1 MKRIEWP
8 LLTAE
13 DIEVRIATCKEG
25 KTALLLFQNS
35 RTAMNAFDSMF
46 GEFGWQ
52 CQYYDAGG
60 QIYCRIGVYD
70 EERGEWCW
78 KSDTGSESNIEA
90 EKGFSSDCFKRVAVR
105 WGYARELYSAP
116 RIIINN
122 DNKFNTYRCSSIG
135 YDEKRRINQLAI
147 VDRNGNLVFNWKA
160 GQTVQ
165 TYQPNIQFEQPKPQ
179 QNVYTKQE
187 QKQQVG
193 ENDMIPKW
201 LYGKAANAETMETL
215 KEIWNENINYQQ
227 NKNFQNIVKKRKNEL
242 AIAV

>member
-1 MKRIEWP
+1 MKETKRIEWP

-25 KTALLLFQNS
+25 KTTLLLFQNS

-52 CQYYDAGG
+52 CEYYDAGG
-60 QIYCRIGVYD
+60 QIYCKIGVYD
-70 EERGEWCW
+70 EDRGEWIW

-116 RIIINN
+116 RIVINN

-135 YDEKRRINQLAI
+135 YDDKRRISQLSI
-147 VDRNGNLVFNWKA
+147 VDRNGNIVFNW
-160 GQTVQ
+160 G
-165 TYQPNIQFEQPKPQ
+165 NGHEQQKL
-179 QNVYTKQE
+179 TT
-187 QKQQVG
+187 QKQNKLTTPQNSDIKNG
-193 ENDMIPKW
+193 LIPKW
-201 LYGKAANAETMETL
+201 LYAKTKNAKTINEL
-215 KEIWNENINYQQ
+215 KTIWNENAEWQTNE
-227 NKNFQNIVKKRKNEL
+227 NFLFQMKTQKAAL
-242 AIAV
+242 TAS